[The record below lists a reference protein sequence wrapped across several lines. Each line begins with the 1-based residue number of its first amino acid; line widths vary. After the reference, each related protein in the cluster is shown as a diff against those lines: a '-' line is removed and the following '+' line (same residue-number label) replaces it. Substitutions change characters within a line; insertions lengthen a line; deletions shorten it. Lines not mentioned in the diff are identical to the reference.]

1 MKIVSRTGLNVG
13 TELIID
19 EPNRTIAL
27 AVAGNLV
34 AKDGVTL
41 QALYSKLI
49 DLWTTET
56 YQDSPFPMYAID
68 VLSGQF
74 QIGTDGATYN
84 GWKFLNDAT
93 RTYIRDAGWVEYLA
107 NGTVAREY
115 VGIVSLGTVSA
126 GTQLYYQRDA
136 ADAPSNFTFTDA
148 VNEGIQVYGDATN
161 GNFDKRTFFRGFCRE
176 PSKRFT
182 DSVLGDTGKTSTGA
196 FLVNLLLS
204 NEADLKISDLDAE
217 MANAP
222 YSGITVTYFATDQS
236 KTIGGGSYPFR
247 KVING
252 NGATL
257 EQIYTKCQ
265 YLLRQATDIDAGAG
279 TVTGKTADA
288 LCAFVGDTLV
298 TNTSVI
304 VENVA
309 PADLNRIEFKDQN
322 GVTRTH
328 PYVAALAL
336 QFNANLT
343 AGGAGYYRVY
353 YTTLTGAGNDYG
365 EAGAVTLLDNS
376 DVAMAGTITGSA
388 INLTYDFDNDT
399 AGGGRTAGAEFGY
412 TVVAGNP
419 GYGKPVVATGT
430 MTRSKSNSAS
440 LVAETDR
447 AYKAA

>member
-1 MKIVSRTGLNVG
+1 
-13 TELIID
+13 
-19 EPNRTIAL
+19 
-27 AVAGNLV
+27 
-34 AKDGVTL
+34 
-41 QALYSKLI
+41 
-49 DLWTTET
+49 
-56 YQDSPFPMYAID
+56 
-68 VLSGQF
+68 
-74 QIGTDGATYN
+74 
-84 GWKFLNDAT
+84 
-93 RTYIRDAGWVEYLA
+93 
-107 NGTVAREY
+107 
-115 VGIVSLGTVSA
+115 
-126 GTQLYYQRDA
+126 
-136 ADAPSNFTFTDA
+136 
-148 VNEGIQVYGDATN
+148 
-161 GNFDKRTFFRGFCRE
+161 
-176 PSKRFT
+176 
-182 DSVLGDTGKTSTGA
+182 
-196 FLVNLLLS
+196 
-204 NEADLKISDLDAE
+204 

-419 GYGKPVVATGT
+419 GYGKPVVVTGT

-447 AYKAA
+447 AYKAS